1 MKKLVLF
8 VILIVCAVS
17 FTVPAW
23 SKKDGDP
30 PVIKTNG
37 GLKANQVISRKDGDP
52 PVVKTGGGLKTTKDI
67 YDGDP
72 PKP

>member
-8 VILIVCAVS
+8 VILFVCVVC

-30 PVIKTNG
+30 PV
-37 GLKANQVISRKDGDP
+37 
-52 PVVKTGGGLKTTKDI
+52 VKTGGGDLRPASYTQF
-67 YDGDP
+67 
-72 PKP
+72 